1 MIGLGIMG
9 SQNGFTPLPL
19 TLTRS
24 ASCGSICNTG
34 CGASWA
40 STQTPSPGSQAP
52 CHSPGMNNS
61 TLNTVFS
68 NYNSHKSY
76 YLKIHL
82 AFEAL
87 RMKVPVQ
94 GPNPGSLCLTLL
106 GHDGFAA
113 H

>member
-9 SQNGFTPLPL
+9 SQNGFTLLPRSQ
-19 TLTRS
+19 TRS
-24 ASCGSICNTG
+24 ASSCSICSRG

-40 STQTPSPGSQAP
+40 NTQTPSLGSPAP
-52 CHSPGMNNS
+52 CHSPGMNNPA
-61 TLNTVFS
+61 LNTLFS
-68 NYNSHKSY
+68 NYKSHKSY

-94 GPNPGSLCLTLL
+94 GPNPGSLCLALL
-106 GHDGFAA
+106 GHDGFVA